1 MERKIQLFKNFRSR
15 DNILDF
21 TNLVF
26 KNIMSETLGEVEY
39 DRNEYLNFG
48 AEDYQ
53 KVNQNLKTE
62 IDIIE
67 VKKDDQDL
75 YENNENDTEEDD
87 YGSNNKNSEDL
98 EDLKHLDEI
107 EVEAKYVAKK
117 VKELIDSKYQVY
129 DRKSKSFRDIKYKDI
144 AILLRSTKNKA
155 NIFEQEL
162 SKQWNCQC
170 FADSHIVIFRVNR
183 NSNNNVS
190 LLKIIDN
197 PIQDIP
203 LVTVLRSTY
212 RWIYR

>member
-1 MERKIQLFKNFRSR
+1 M
-15 DNILDF
+15 
-21 TNLVF
+21 
-26 KNIMSETLGEVEY
+26 
-39 DRNEYLNFG
+39 
-48 AEDYQ
+48 
-53 KVNQNLKTE
+53 NQNLKTE

-144 AILLRSTKNKA
+144 AI
-155 NIFEQEL
+155 
-162 SKQWNCQC
+162 
-170 FADSHIVIFRVNR
+170 
-183 NSNNNVS
+183 
-190 LLKIIDN
+190 
-197 PIQDIP
+197 
-203 LVTVLRSTY
+203 
-212 RWIYR
+212 